1 VLDVWL
7 DSAVCSWAQ
16 LGYPENET
24 EFNRWWPTN
33 WIVEAH
39 DQTRGWFYSQLGAS
53 VIVFDKIPYE
63 SVLMHGH
70 ALDET
75 GRPMS
80 KSRGTSV
87 DPEVI
92 LKQFGVDSF
101 RFYILRQSA
110 PWEDIPF
117 SPDGV
122 KNANR
127 MLNILW
133 NVYSFSTTYMALD
146 NFDHLTVTFDSVKN
160 DLKPEDKWLY
170 SRLEGLKKT
179 VTSELDEFN
188 LHKVCRAIEHFILE
202 DLSRWYVRLIRDRTW
217 IEKSS
222 PAKLSAYRTLYD
234 ALVDTAKVMAP
245 ITPFIS
251 EEIYKNLDG
260 NFLTIHMESWLKPNE
275 DLIDTS
281 LETHMNI
288 IQNLSEGV
296 LSARQKARL
305 KLRWPCKRII
315 VSADEK
321 DVVDAVNALEQ
332 ILISQVNTKSV
343 EVIPPGEQWGE
354 FEVEVQPNL
363 STLGPIFK
371 KDTGT
376 AADQIKN
383 LSPSELQS
391 FFNEGKNYSFKF
403 EGETYELTPELVKLS
418 QQIPEDI
425 IGSDFQGGIVFVD
438 TEITDEL
445 KAEGYAR
452 ELIRRVQDMRK
463 EMDLDVEEN
472 IKTVVKLSDEL
483 KSLFDNWQEYICT
496 ETRSRELII
505 GAESVEGEFT
515 KEWDVEGENF
525 EIGISKLNN

>member
-1 VLDVWL
+1 
-7 DSAVCSWAQ
+7 
-16 LGYPENET
+16 
-24 EFNRWWPTN
+24 
-33 WIVEAH
+33 
-39 DQTRGWFYSQLGAS
+39 
-53 VIVFDKIPYE
+53 
-63 SVLMHGH
+63 MHGH

-92 LKQFGVDSF
+92 TNKFGVDSL

-146 NFDHLTVTFDSVKN
+146 NFDTTKVTFESIQN

-179 VTSELDEFN
+179 VTTELDEFN

-217 IEKSS
+217 IESS
-222 PAKLSAYRTLYD
+222 APEKLSAYRTLYD
-234 ALVDTAKVMAP
+234 ALVDTAKLSAP

-251 EEIYKNLDG
+251 EEIYRNLDG
-260 NFLTIHMESWLKPNE
+260 KYPTVHMESWLKP
-275 DLIDTS
+275 DDGLIDTI
-281 LETHMNI
+281 LETHMTI

-296 LSARQKARL
+296 LSARQKAKL

-315 VSADEK
+315 VSADEQ
-321 DVVDAVNALEQ
+321 DVVDAVKSLEE
-332 ILISQVNTKSV
+332 ILISQVNTKSI
-343 EVIPPGEQWGE
+343 EIIPPGEQWGE
-354 FEVEVQPNL
+354 FELEIQPNL

-371 KDTGT
+371 KNTG
-376 AADQIKN
+376 AAAEQIKS
-383 LSPSELQS
+383 LSASELQAT
-391 FFNEGKNYSFKF
+391 FNDEKTYPFEF
-403 EGETYELTPELVKLS
+403 EGETHELTPELVKLS
-418 QQIPEDI
+418 QKIPEDI
-425 IGSDFQGGIVFVD
+425 IGSDFQGGMVFVD

-463 EMDLDVEEN
+463 EMDLEVEEN
-472 IKTVVKLSDEL
+472 IKTTVKLSAEL
-483 KSLFDNWQEYICT
+483 KPLFDDWQEYIRT
-496 ETRSRELII
+496 ETRSKELEI
-505 GAESVEGEFT
+505 GVESVVGQFT
-515 KEWDVEGENF
+515 KEWEIEGETF
-525 EIGISKLNN
+525 EIGISKLNT